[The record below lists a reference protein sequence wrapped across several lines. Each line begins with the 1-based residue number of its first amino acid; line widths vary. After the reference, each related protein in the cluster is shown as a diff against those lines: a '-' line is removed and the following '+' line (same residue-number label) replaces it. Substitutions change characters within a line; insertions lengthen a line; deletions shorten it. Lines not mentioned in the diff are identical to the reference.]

1 MGGAMARPQVIIDW
15 EEFDKLLALQA
26 TQEELAGW
34 FNCSTDTI
42 ERAVKRE
49 HKMSFADYSH
59 QKRMP
64 GKISLRRTM
73 WQLAMAGNVPM
84 LIWLSKQH
92 LGFSDKTPFDL
103 SKVSDEALIPELK
116 RRLAE
121 EEAKKKEKSNMFGSP
136 VELLPK
142 S

>member
-1 MGGAMARPQVIIDW
+1 MARPRVIIDW
-15 EEFDKLLALQA
+15 EEFDKLLAFQA
-26 TQEELAGW
+26 SQEELAGW

-64 GKISLRRTM
+64 GKISLRRAM
-73 WQLAMAGNVPM
+73 WQVAMAGNVPM
-84 LIWLSKQH
+84 MIWLSKQH
-92 LGFSDKTPFDL
+92 LGFADKAPFDL
-103 SKVSDEALIPELK
+103 SKVPDEVLAPELR

-121 EEAKKKEKSNMFGSP
+121 AEAKEKEGCGTFMP
-136 VELLPK
+136 QVEVLPNP
-142 S
+142 

>member
-1 MGGAMARPQVIIDW
+1 MARPHVQINW
-15 EEFDKLLALQA
+15 EEFDKLLAFQA

-49 HKMSFADYSH
+49 HNMSFADYSH

-92 LGFSDKTPFDL
+92 LGFSDKPSFDL
-103 SKVSDEALIPELK
+103 SKVPNEVLAPELR

-121 EEAKKKEKSNMFGSP
+121 AVARDNSTQSSP
-136 VELLPK
+136 ARLLTK
-142 S
+142 D

>member
-1 MGGAMARPQVIIDW
+1 MARPRVHINW
-15 EEFDKLLALQA
+15 EEFDKLLAFQS

-42 ERAVKRE
+42 DRAVKSE
-49 HKMSFADYSH
+49 HKMSFADYSQ

-64 GKISLRRTM
+64 GKISLRRTI
-73 WQLAMAGNVPM
+73 WQLALAGNVPM

-92 LGFSDKTPFDL
+92 LGFCDKPAFDL
-103 SKVSDEALIPELK
+103 SKVPDEVLAPELR

-121 EEAKKKEKSNMFGSP
+121 SEARETSTANSSP
-136 VELLPK
+136 KLLPK
-142 S
+142 M

>member
-1 MGGAMARPQVIIDW
+1 MARPLIQIDW
-15 EEFDKLLALQA
+15 DEFDKLLALQA

-49 HKMSFADYSH
+49 HKISFADYSH

-92 LGFSDKTPFDL
+92 LGFTDKAPFDL
-103 SKVSDEALIPELK
+103 SKVPDEVLAPELR

-121 EEAKKKEKSNMFGSP
+121 SESRENASP
-136 VELLPK
+136 TSPARLLPK
-142 S
+142 M

>member
-1 MGGAMARPQVIIDW
+1 MSRPTIQINW
-15 EEFDKLLALQA
+15 EEFDKLLAFQA

-49 HKMSFADYSH
+49 HKMSFADYSQ

-92 LGFSDKTPFDL
+92 LGFCDKPAFDL
-103 SKVSDEALIPELK
+103 SKVPDEVLAPELR

-121 EEAKKKEKSNMFGSP
+121 VEAWESKVPPSSAR
-136 VELLPK
+136 LLP
-142 S
+142 